1 MNHLPKRKRIRLKNF
16 DYSSANYYYV
26 TICTFNKRHLFGMN
40 DKLTFFGKILNN
52 QINELNNQYYNVSVD
67 KYVIMPN
74 HIHMI
79 IVVSNNAGQAF
90 MLAEDSPMLQEKPE
104 TARKNPCPTLG
115 NIVGAFK
122 AGVTREI
129 RKHDKEIVVWQPRF
143 YDHIIK
149 NDADY
154 ENVWTYIDEN
164 PVKWEDDEYY

>member
-1 MNHLPKRKRIRLKNF
+1 
-16 DYSSANYYYV
+16 
-26 TICTFNKRHLFGMN
+26 
-40 DKLTFFGKILNN
+40 
-52 QINELNNQYYNVSVD
+52 
-67 KYVIMPN
+67 
-74 HIHMI
+74 MI

-90 MLAEDSPMLQEKPE
+90 MLAENSPMLQEKPE

-129 RKHDKEIVVWQPRF
+129 RKHDEEIVVWQPRF
-143 YDHIIK
+143 FDHIIK

-164 PVKWEDDEYY
+164 PVKWENDEYY